1 MPLYDYQCA
10 ACATLF
16 EVRLTFAEADRAR
29 PACPKC
35 RSRKTRRKIG
45 RAVMRRKSSARL
57 TRAQMEAAVKMAEA
71 SGLGGSTGSEAGDHA
86 SHDHGESHGLS

>member
-10 ACATLF
+10 ACGAIF

-35 RSRKTRRKIG
+35 RARKTRRKIG

-71 SGLGGSTGSEAGDHA
+71 GGLGGAG
-86 SHDHGESHGLS
+86 SHGAHEHDE